1 MTTPGAAASDK
12 PLVRSCAKESV
23 VDLNEAIR
31 KHARWKARFQ
41 QAVSAG
47 EPMDA
52 AVLAKDNQCDLGK
65 WLYGEAQALY
75 GMRPAHAL
83 CLARHAATHVEAARV
98 AAVLNAQCRDEA
110 RRMLADG
117 LSFSQASSAFILAL
131 IELENQA
138 LAERDRLTH
147 APMREFAAANP
158 RQAGELC

>member
-1 MTTPGAAASDK
+1 M
-12 PLVRSCAKESV
+12 
-23 VDLNEAIR
+23 DLNEAIR
-31 KHARWKARFQ
+31 KHARWKAWFQ
-41 QAVSAG
+41 QAVSDG

-52 AVLAKDNQCDLGK
+52 AILAKDNQCDLGK

-83 CLARHAATHVEAARV
+83 CLTRHAAIHVEAARI

-110 RRMLADG
+110 ERMMADG

-138 LAERDRLTH
+138 AAERDRLAH
-147 APMREFAAANP
+147 EPRREFGVANP
-158 RQAGELC
+158 QQAGEFC